1 MKKYCTDYKNSFKL
15 VKDAEFDDKIFK
27 KKQNIPCIPRND
39 CNVCPKLSKGTPNS
53 VKINTNEK
61 VQIFEKYEKKSDVD
75 NLPTCPYSSCDNCDN
90 SNYKLFDNA
99 FNNNLIEKYGR
110 NRK

>member
-1 MKKYCTDYKNSFKL
+1 M
-15 VKDAEFDDKIFK
+15 
-27 KKQNIPCIPRND
+27 
-39 CNVCPKLSKGTPNS
+39 
-53 VKINTNEK
+53 
-61 VQIFEKYEKKSDVD
+61 KKSDVD